1 MHLEVLVGQAP
12 HRYTANQAPPLTTV
26 CVYKYEFSFYASKFQ
41 FLKP

>member
-26 CVYKYEFSFYASKFQ
+26 YVYKDEFSASKFQ
-41 FLKP
+41 GDCLNP